1 MKKDIY
7 SKNYITNDY
16 FIMDLKQIVVIYVS
30 CKYRSVAQ
38 LVRAR
43 A

>member
-7 SKNYITNDY
+7 SKNYNNNNN
-16 FIMDLKQIVVIYVS
+16 FIKALKYDVVINMS

>member
-16 FIMDLKQIVVIYVS
+16 FIKDLKQIVVIYVS
-30 CKYRSVAQ
+30 
-38 LVRAR
+38 
-43 A
+43 

>member
-30 CKYRSVAQ
+30 CEYGSIAQ
-38 LVRAR
+38 KVRAF